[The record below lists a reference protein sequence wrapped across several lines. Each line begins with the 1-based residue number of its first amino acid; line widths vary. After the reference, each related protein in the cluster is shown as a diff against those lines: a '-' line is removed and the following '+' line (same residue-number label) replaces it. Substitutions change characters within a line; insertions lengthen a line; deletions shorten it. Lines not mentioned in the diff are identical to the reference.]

1 MTRPLKA
8 GSAALLVAAAC
19 LSLAAMIIE
28 PRLTPYSRSPRYDT
42 MVAAARL
49 MVEAERL
56 VLARRLEL
64 GYPDDGAIDPNATG
78 LVGVER
84 SGATTSLGDL
94 AAKRTTTSPDMA
106 ALMAGLLFEAGVR
119 PGDSIAV
126 GASGSFPGAVIA
138 ALAAARAMDLRV
150 ALIASLGSSTWG
162 ANAPGFSLLA
172 ILEAARPALGYE
184 ALAAS
189 LGGGSDSGG
198 DMDPEARDRLS
209 AELRASGV
217 KVIEAEDLA
226 ASIRERER
234 LIDNF
239 TDGVPLAAFVNI
251 GGASANI
258 GEGASALAL
267 RPGVN
272 HPSSE
277 ARADA
282 LGDAGGDGDTAGVAK
297 ALAARG
303 VPIVHILDIRRLSTD
318 RGLAWDPAP
327 FPAIGKGRVYRVRD
341 EAAYARRL
349 VALAA
354 VYAIGLA
361 ALGLAARRRGRAG
374 RP

>member
-1 MTRPLKA
+1 
-8 GSAALLVAAAC
+8 
-19 LSLAAMIIE
+19 
-28 PRLTPYSRSPRYDT
+28 

-64 GYPDDGAIDPNATG
+64 GYPDDGASDPNATG

-84 SGATTSLGDL
+84 SGTTTSLGDL

-172 ILEAARPALGYE
+172 MLEAARPALGYE

-198 DMDPEARDRLS
+198 DMDPEARDRLR

-226 ASIRERER
+226 ASIRERAR

-251 GGASANI
+251 GGASAHI

-267 RPGVN
+267 KPGVN
-272 HPSSE
+272 QPSSE
-277 ARADA
+277 APAYAR
-282 LGDAGGDGDTAGVAK
+282 GDAGAEGEGDTAGVAL

-303 VPIVHILDIRRLSTD
+303 VPIVHILDIRKLSTD